1 MDQRAKIQVKKI
13 LILSDMTTGSDSD
26 SQTHAWTLSDQLHS
40 LEQLLKWLKTK
51 GVPLRPE
58 KEHKQKVQHIIVMKK
73 MKVEN

>member
-1 MDQRAKIQVKKI
+1 MI
-13 LILSDMTTGSDSD
+13 LDSLDLS
-26 SQTHAWTLSDQLHS
+26 WKLSDQLHS

-58 KEHKQKVQHIIVMKK
+58 REHKQKVQHIIVMKK